1 MSPSGYI
8 QSRQL
13 ATLDSK
19 KIHIATL
26 VDNRPYLPNLIVDAS
41 DEDSIRLAAL
51 ATVLYN
57 AAKRAD
63 GEQYLTIRGLMFKV
77 LHDASIPWDTLKEE
91 AKSLSC
97 VKVTGGI
104 TNALFRVS
112 GFQSLIQSDTIKQA
126 LSDIHSSN
134 YPKSHKST
142 LEISSLVNF
151 DSILIRIFGAE
162 GMIDRDVE
170 TATYAALC
178 RAGVAHDYVG
188 RFQNGRIEG
197 WLEGYV
203 PLKCKDLQ
211 SEETSIQLAKEMAR
225 LHCLFRVPEGEL
237 REHHGDKVGL
247 WDQLKSWMEQAKGYT
262 EFKTETDTER
272 VKGLELNKIE
282 AEVYRFI
289 ELYKNADDKNATAF
303 CHNDMLP
310 ANIMHDTQTNKFQLI
325 DFEYGGTNF
334 KAFDI
339 ANHFNEYAG
348 GTTAEEDATPDYSK
362 FPNQEKQ
369 MLFCTEYIKTKK
381 ELQEQNHD
389 ACGNEA
395 HNVHQ
400 ETLDLLAQVKDF
412 VLINHLYWGL
422 WAVNQ
427 AAEEGCDEF
436 DYITYGTNRFNE
448 FYRRKT
454 EWGGT
459 Q

>member
-8 QSRQL
+8 QSKQL
-13 ATLDSK
+13 AALDSE

-41 DEDSIRLAAL
+41 DEDSIRLAGL

-57 AAKRAD
+57 AAKRSD

-77 LHDASIPWDTLKEE
+77 LHDASIPWDILKEE
-91 AKSLSC
+91 AKCLSC

-112 GFQSLIQSDTIKQA
+112 GFQSLIQSDAIKQA
-126 LSDIHSSN
+126 LADIHTSN
-134 YPKSHKST
+134 YPKNHKST

-151 DSILIRIFGAE
+151 DSLLIRIFGAE

-178 RAGVAHDYVG
+178 RAGVAHTYLG

-203 PLKCKDLQ
+203 PLQCKDLQ
-211 SEETSIQLAKEMAR
+211 CEETSIQLAKEMAR
-225 LHCLFRVPEGEL
+225 LHCLFRVPDGEL

-262 EFKTETDTER
+262 EFKTETDTVR
-272 VKGLELNKIE
+272 VKGLELDKIE
-282 AEVYRFI
+282 AEVNRFVDS
-289 ELYKNADDKNATAF
+289 YKDADNNDSTAF

-310 ANIMHDTQTNKFQLI
+310 ANIMHHPQTNKFQLI

-348 GTTAEEDATPDYSK
+348 GTTAEEDATPDYGK

-369 MLFCTEYIKTKK
+369 MLFCTEYIKTTKK
-381 ELQEQNHD
+381 LKND
-389 ACGNEA
+389 ACDD
-395 HNVHQ
+395 VHQ
-400 ETLDLLAQVKDF
+400 ETLDLLKQVKDF

-427 AAEEGCDEF
+427 GAEEGCDEF
-436 DYITYGTNRFNE
+436 DYITYGNNRFNE

-454 EWGGT
+454 EWGGI